1 MNSQHIRNRNGLRSD
16 QCLRQARDTDHV
28 DQASSRQINPMEMET
43 LMATVLFV
51 VTGASYWTLADGT
64 RHPTGYWAEEFA
76 APYGELTGGGHQ
88 VVVATP
94 GGVVPRV
101 DSMSLRPSMAGSAQ
115 LALELEATLRDAEEL
130 RRPIEIADARLEDY
144 DAVYYP
150 GGHGPME
157 DLWQDADSGRLLIA
171 ALASG
176 KPLAIVCHAP
186 VAIMATRTGGVS
198 PFAGYHLT
206 AYTNDEED
214 AVGLRAKARWTAEDE
229 LVKMGVR
236 FSRGEIWR
244 PYTVVDRNLY
254 TGQNPA
260 SSGPLAREF
269 MKELN

>member
-1 MNSQHIRNRNGLRSD
+1 MSKL
-16 QCLRQARDTDHV
+16 
-28 DQASSRQINPMEMET
+28 
-43 LMATVLFV
+43 LFV
-51 VTGASYWTLADGT
+51 MTGTSYWTLKDGT

-76 APYGELTGGGHQ
+76 APYRAATGAGHE

-94 GGVVPRV
+94 GGVVPYL
-101 DSMSLRPSMAGSAQ
+101 DAMSLRPAMAGSAEI
-115 LALELEATLRDAEEL
+115 ALELEQILLSAEEL
-130 RRPIEIADARLEDY
+130 LRPIELADIRLDDY

-157 DLWQDADSGRLLIA
+157 DMWKNAESGRLLTA

-186 VAIMATRTGGVS
+186 AAILATRRKGVS
-198 PFAGYHLT
+198 PFAGYRVT

-214 AVGLRAKARWTAEDE
+214 AVGLRVKAPWTVEDE
-229 LVKMGVR
+229 LVKLGVE
-236 FSRGEIWR
+236 FTRGEIWK

-260 SSGPLAREF
+260 SAAPLTEQVLAA
-269 MKELN
+269 LH